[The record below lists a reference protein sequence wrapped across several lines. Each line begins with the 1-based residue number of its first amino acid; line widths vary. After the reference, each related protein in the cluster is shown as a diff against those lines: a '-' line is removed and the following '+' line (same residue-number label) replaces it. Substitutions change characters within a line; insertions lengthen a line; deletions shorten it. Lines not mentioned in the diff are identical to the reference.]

1 MAGINIELPAFEA
14 EDLNDAK
21 TRQKII
27 SYLYRLAEQV
37 KYLSANIDADNVT
50 DEFSAE
56 IASKASA
63 QAKDEIS
70 GVLTEY
76 ETKIEQ
82 NAREISTKASKTEV
96 DALGNEIGSVESS
109 LTQTASSLTA
119 KITKAQNTANS
130 ANKAAGDAKERV
142 ASLELT
148 LDGVVASIDNNRLA
162 FTAKGLTIKNAD
174 GQTVFSQDNNTGNLT
189 ITGTINASGGT
200 VGGFTIGTNSITGPN
215 GVELFSTGDSSI
227 VNNIKLRSGAD
238 EFGNGYTLIT
248 PSNENGYSELRL
260 GMFSYLS
267 QEGVRLYAQDGQLRM
282 QVSYYLYSTG
292 GAYFLNLPTIS
303 GVKSNLYLDA
313 GGQLHRIV

>member
-1 MAGINIELPAFEA
+1 MAGVNINLPTFTTDDLSDA
-14 EDLNDAK
+14 EG
-21 TRQKII
+21 RQRII
-27 SYLYRLAEQV
+27 SYLYKLAEQV

-50 DEFSAE
+50 DTFAAE

-63 QAKDEIS
+63 KAKDDIT

-96 DALGNEIGSVESS
+96 DALGKEIGSVESS
-109 LTQTASSLTA
+109 VTQTATSLTA

-130 ANKAAGDAKERV
+130 ANNAAGDAKERV

-148 LDGVVASIDNNRLA
+148 LDGVVASIDNNRLS
-162 FTAKGLTIKNAD
+162 FTAKGLTIKNAA

-200 VGGFTIGTNSITGPN
+200 IGGFTIGEESIIGPN
-215 GVELFSTGDSSI
+215 GVELYSSGDSSI
-227 VNNIKLRSGAD
+227 VNNIKLRSGTD
-238 EFGNGYTLIT
+238 EFGKGYTLIS

-260 GMFSYLS
+260 GMYSYLS
-267 QEGVRLYAQDGQLRM
+267 QEGVKLYASNGQLRV

-313 GGQLHRIV
+313 SGQLMRVI